1 MNSKIGIAVR
11 MALALVAGGLLL
23 ASLRLPLW
31 HMRMEAP
38 QYRGPEALKVL
49 VRPGSLE
56 GNLSEIKILN
66 QYIGVTI
73 PDSLPQ
79 TRWLPVALWIGACL
93 GLVAV
98 LLPLRARRL
107 AVLAV
112 AALVSSAML
121 FAAAQAQLQM
131 YRIGHER
138 DHHAALRG
146 VQDFT
151 PPLLGSKKL
160 AQFELT
166 SNLGLGSV
174 CIAGAVGILVGIG
187 LGARKAA
194 RVAGQGQPAAIEATK
209 LPSTNELEV
218 I

>member
-1 MNSKIGIAVR
+1 MNSKTRILVR

-23 ASLRLPLW
+23 AGLRLPLW
-31 HMRMEAP
+31 RMRMEAP

-56 GNLSEIKILN
+56 GNLGEIKILN
-66 QYIGVTI
+66 HYIGVTI

-79 TRWLPVALWIGACL
+79 TRWLPVTLWLGACL
-93 GLVAV
+93 GVVAV
-98 LLPLRARRL
+98 VFPLRVRRF

-112 AALVSSAML
+112 AALVSGAML
-121 FAAAQAQLQM
+121 FAATQAQLQM

-138 DHHAALRG
+138 DPHAALRG

-166 SNLGLGSV
+166 SSLGLGSV
-174 CIAGAVGILVGIG
+174 CIAGAVGILAGIG
-187 LGARKAA
+187 LVARKAPRSA
-194 RVAGQGQPAAIEATK
+194 DQGQPASVETAE
-209 LPSTNELEV
+209 LPSANELEV